1 MTKDSAI
8 ETKQEKAKA
17 KAKEKM
23 PGVFSKIKRY
33 FKDLRGEFKKI
44 VWPSKKQIINNTIV
58 VIACMA
64 VTAVIIW
71 LLDWAFI
78 SLLSLIY

>member
-8 ETKQEKAKA
+8 ETKQEKAKV
-17 KAKEKM
+17 KAKEKK

>member
-1 MTKDSAI
+1 MADKT
-8 ETKQEKAKA
+8 EKKSKGFFA
-17 KAKEKM
+17 
-23 PGVFSKIKRY
+23 GVKR
-33 FKDLRGEFKKI
+33 FFGRIGKFFRDTVSEMKKI

>member
-8 ETKQEKAKA
+8 ETKQEKTKA
-17 KAKEKM
+17 KTKEKK
-23 PGVFSKIKRY
+23 PGIFSKIKRY

-44 VWPSKKQIINNTIV
+44 VWPSKKQIINNTLV
-58 VIACMA
+58 VIVCMA